1 MYVHLGFGY
10 LGIDGGDSCDGSM
23 VPSNDK
29 ALWQTASPPM
39 STFATFGRPTNAL
52 WAFSQTL
59 GGRHIFDAFTFS
71 TVSKSIWLFSDTNE
85 KCHSYL
91 HFIST
96 AGALVVV
103 TV

>member
-10 LGIDGGDSCDGSM
+10 LGIEGGDSCDGSM

-59 GGRHIFDAFTFS
+59 GGRHIFDTFTFS
-71 TVSKSIWLFSDTNE
+71 TVSKSIWLFSDTKE

-91 HFIST
+91 LIKFHYMVILSF
-96 AGALVVV
+96 
-103 TV
+103 